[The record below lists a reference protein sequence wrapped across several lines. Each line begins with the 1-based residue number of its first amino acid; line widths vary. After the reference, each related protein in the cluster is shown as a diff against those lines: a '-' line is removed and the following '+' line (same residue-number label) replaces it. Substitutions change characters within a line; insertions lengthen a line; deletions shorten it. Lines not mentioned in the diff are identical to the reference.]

1 GPMAWA
7 SSFDAFFKNFKRESK
22 IISEYDIT
30 LIMTYIEEN
39 KLQKAVSVIEKV
51 LRDIESAPLH
61 IAVTGETGAGKSTFI
76 NTLRGVGHEEKGAAP
91 TGAIETDMKRT
102 PYPHPKLPNVTI
114 WDLPGIGTTNFT
126 PQNYLTEMKFGE
138 YDFFIIISAT
148 RFKENDAQLA
158 KAIAQ
163 MGMNFYFVRTKI
175 DSDLDNEQKF
185 KPKSFNKEEVLKN
198 IKDYCSNHLQE
209 SLDSEPPV
217 FLVSNVD
224 ISKYDFPKLETKLLQ
239 DLPAHKRHVF
249 SLSLQSLT
257 EATINYKRDS
267 LKQKVFLEAMKAGA
281 LATIP
286 LGGMISDIL
295 ENLDETFNLYRSY
308 FGLDD
313 ASLEN
318 IAQDLNMSVD
328 DFKVHLRFPHL
339 FAEHNDE
346 SLEDKLF
353 KYIKHISSV
362 TGGPVAAVTYYRMA
376 YYLQNLFLDTAAN
389 DAIALLNS
397 KALFEKK
404 VGPYISEP
412 PEYWEA

>member
-1 GPMAWA
+1 MAWA

-51 LRDIESAPLH
+51 LRDIEDAPLN
-61 IAVTGETGAGKSTFI
+61 IAVTGETGTGKSTFI
-76 NTLRGVGHEEKGAAP
+76 NALRGVGHEEKDAAP
-91 TGAIETDMKRT
+91 TGAIETTMKRT

-114 WDLPGIGTTNFT
+114 WDLPGIGSTTFT

-185 KPKSFNKEEVLKN
+185 KPKSFNKEKLLKK

-209 SLDSEPPV
+209 SLYSEPLV

-257 EATINYKRDS
+257 EATINCKRDS
-267 LKQKVFLEAMKAGA
+267 LKQKVFLEAVKAGV

-318 IAQDLNMSVD
+318 VAKDLNMSVD

-339 FAEHNDE
+339 FSEHNDE